1 MRFLVLV
8 TLSAS
13 FAAASAQ
20 DPKSEIIERVV
31 DRCNLSTL
39 AFERY
44 SRNIHFSKAELYSM
58 ATELRESEHTR
69 QFIENLMETVSGLDA
84 EARQRLYDIAYVEC
98 FLAGVKE
105 PLQDQ

>member
-44 SRNIHFSKAELYSM
+44 SRNISTSPSPNSIQWLPSCANPNTRGGSSK
-58 ATELRESEHTR
+58 T
-69 QFIENLMETVSGLDA
+69 
-84 EARQRLYDIAYVEC
+84 
-98 FLAGVKE
+98 
-105 PLQDQ
+105 